1 MEKYNLIHISGYGD
15 KLNELTSIIYDHI
28 GIFISKMWRWIA
40 AFSIVVGGLL
50 MALPEDYREYWL
62 LSVFVLLLVLAVA
75 LVAFAAIMKH
85 SFDGENVAR
94 ASMRHLLK
102 DVMPQMGM
110 GLVTLT
116 LPCLLIAVVLSLV
129 IVPLLSSVQ
138 NDILEFVVLL
148 ICLFVMSMCMYPFFQ
163 TVNVIAFENLTGMK
177 ALRRALW
184 LSTCTPIKT
193 MLYMFTVSVI
203 GLAFS
208 AVPMLIN
215 AVIDAFV
222 SALVEERS
230 YSYTDDTD
238 IVELCVMVGIRC
250 LSVAAVLLFILLQSL
265 ASMIEYGNAVE
276 LRDNVTFLEKY
287 NNFDNL

>member
-138 NDILEFVVLL
+138 NDVLEFVVLL

-238 IVELCVMVGIRC
+238 IVELCVLVGIRC